1 MKAKKL
7 LAAIALTLAATTLTA
22 CGDKDQTIEFN
33 TYWHA
38 ESNAPTLIDETLE
51 YDVTFDSTVDKS
63 TVNYELDYKNGTYTT
78 HLVSNSLYEYT
89 YTTSFS
95 ITAIYTYKDTTVEKQ
110 DSVETKVTF
119 STEKG
124 FRPIRSEK
132 SIVSHSP
139 VNSNVSRVNQAY
151 DAFYRHVETDYTGS
165 KAVCKIWDTEPN
177 KDGTPSEKLLSEET
191 FKGKSGKYSYLDN
204 EQLWV
209 AIRAI
214 EQTANAAP
222 KFSVYAPF
230 TGKVQTVSATFK
242 ASITEENFSFMKDGT
257 QVTQNV
263 TYFPVEL
270 VLDEKNAG
278 SAQTLW
284 IAATKDAKNNT
295 LRNVVIK
302 NIVKVPY
309 NIGTLT
315 YQLKEAT
322 FHF

>member
-63 TVNYELDYKNGTYTT
+63 TVNYELDYKDGTYTT

-177 KDGTPSEKLLSEET
+177 KDGTPNEKLLSEET

-204 EQLWV
+204 EQLLLALRCISKSDDSAKV
-209 AIRAI
+209 KVYSPFVDSTQKI
-214 EQTANAAP
+214 
-222 KFSVYAPF
+222 KLSFSD
-230 TGKVQTVSATFK
+230 SDD
-242 ASITEENFSFMKDGT
+242 MD
-257 QVTQNV
+257 V
-263 TYFPVEL
+263 TYFDVATNTEVKKAITYRTAKIKL
-270 VLDEKNAG
+270 
-278 SAQTLW
+278 SASNPGATQKAW
-284 IAATKDAKNNT
+284 IAVNEKPNT
-295 LRNVVIK
+295 NRNVMLK
-302 NIVKVPY
+302 LETPLAY
-309 NIGTLT
+309 NLGTLVYT
-315 YQLKEAT
+315 LTSINRVEK
-322 FHF
+322 